1 MARSAGSVIALAAAL
16 LLAGCAS
23 SAPRAAAPPPPSP
36 AAQAAQAEARQRLH
50 AAEQLCQQLAGD
62 PALAPLRGR
71 LLPPDPGVPWTRA
84 MMVDPSYADARDRA
98 LLRIMDDK
106 RAHCRQAMITA
117 SPAQAV
123 PLYDYWARQ
132 DSALVKLY
140 DRQMPIGSYNRA
152 IADAQAQFAID
163 LNTQRSDTA
172 ARANNPSADPP
183 APAAAPRPD
192 APQVSL
198 DSLRALGGR

>member
-1 MARSAGSVIALAAAL
+1 MARPAGLAAVLAAL
-16 LLAGCAS
+16 LAIAGCAAP
-23 SAPRAAAPPPPSP
+23 APRAAAPPPSP
-36 AAQAAQAEARQRLH
+36 AALAAQAETRQRLH
-50 AAEQLCQQLAGD
+50 AAEQLCQQLAAD

-71 LLPPDPGVPWTRA
+71 LLPPDPNGPWTRA
-84 MMVDPSYADARDRA
+84 MMVDPGYADARDRA
-98 LLRIMDDK
+98 LLRVMDDK
-106 RAHCRQAMITA
+106 RAHCRQAMIAA

-132 DSALVKLY
+132 DSALLRLY

-152 IADAQAQFAID
+152 MADAQAQFAID
-163 LNTQRSDTA
+163 LNTQRSDSA
-172 ARANNPSADPP
+172 ARANNPSPDALPD
-183 APAAAPRPD
+183 ARPRAD